1 MSTRLMKTMEDRR
14 SGDIKSML
22 EEHSRELE
30 HEVRGRIRH
39 ARHRSGEEREV
50 LDEGEA
56 CEVDVQTALEF
67 ALLQIK
73 ADTLNAIDAAV
84 RRLGDGT
91 YGNCFECGERIHDAR
106 LQAFP
111 FAVRCKACEDVR
123 EMAAQRGTGPVS
135 RGGASELFFERSP

>member
-1 MSTRLMKTMEDRR
+1 MSTRLLKTMAHRR

-22 EEHSRELE
+22 EERGRELE
-30 HEVRGRIRH
+30 HEVRGKIRH
-39 ARHRSGEEREV
+39 ARHRSDEEREV

-56 CEVDVQTALEF
+56 CEVDVQSGLEF

-73 ADTLNAIDAAV
+73 ADTLSAIDEAV

-91 YGNCFECGERIHDAR
+91 YGNCFECGERIHEAR
-106 LQAFP
+106 LQALP

-123 EMAAQRGTGPVS
+123 EMTAQRGTVPVS
-135 RGGASELFFERSP
+135 RDGSFTIEESGL